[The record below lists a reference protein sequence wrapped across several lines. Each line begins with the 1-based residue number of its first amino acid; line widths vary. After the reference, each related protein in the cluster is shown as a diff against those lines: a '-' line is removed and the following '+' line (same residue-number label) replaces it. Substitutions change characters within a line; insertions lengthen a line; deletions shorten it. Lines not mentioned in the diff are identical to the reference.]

1 MDRIDMHID
10 VHRVPPGAV
19 LSSVGGTSSSQLRE
33 GVMAGREFA
42 SWRKSHEEIGSS
54 TQDLMASCHLSQK
67 DEAFFEKM
75 AALNHMSGRSIVRT
89 MSVARTIADLGEHRS
104 VTKGDL
110 CEALGFRLREG
121 VGQ

>member
-10 VHRVPPGAV
+10 VQRVAPGAV
-19 LSSVGGTSSSQLRE
+19 ISSERGTTSAELRE
-33 GVMAGREFA
+33 GVMEGREYA
-42 SWRKSHEEIGSS
+42 SWRKAREGSGTT
-54 TQDLMASCHLSQK
+54 TQDVIASCHLDAR
-67 DEAFFEKM
+67 DEAFFERM

-89 MSVARTIADLGEHRS
+89 MSVARTIADLAQRPAVAKS
-104 VTKGDL
+104 DI